1 MYSIY
6 NIDTGDLIARGQPFP
21 RPGMIESV
29 RRDPT
34 NLVPNCPDDLKGPNG
49 ERYGWIKEIKVNG
62 DLSPDQLY
70 GDPIYGDPDFDA
82 GTIEVVLLRKVVV
95 QVDLNPGEVYGDPVY
110 GEPDLVTNTV
120 TVTIPARDRTP
131 SEIEQKK
138 AQLKQSVN
146 QERDRRW
153 PGTVNCDLAGDGSLV
168 IPADARNDT
177 DLRNIQAVTTTAQVV
192 AGTPDAVLKFRDAN
206 DITHNLSPEEVI
218 TLGLI
223 VQAHVQSFYEKAWV
237 LKDSIDS
244 MTSVE
249 LDAIDVRNNSH
260 WGITNVSSSAD
271 SI

>member
-1 MYSIY
+1 VKDKAMLYAKTQCSKVEGGAVTA
-6 NIDTGDLIARGQPFP
+6 TGTFAELIAPASTFREGFPVERAKTEFRVYKIQPIPSVTAGQT
-21 RPGMIESV
+21 R
-29 RRDPT
+29 
-34 NLVPNCPDDLKGPNG
+34 
-49 ERYGWIKEIKVNG
+49 
-62 DLSPDQLY
+62 
-70 GDPIYGDPDFDA
+70 
-82 GTIEVVLLRKVVV
+82 EVVSPHYSA
-95 QVDLNPGEVYGDPVY
+95 DDDAVYN
-110 GEPDLVTNTV
+110 E
-120 TVTIPARDRTP
+120 IARDRTP

-138 AQLKQSVN
+138 DQLKQSVN

-153 PGTVNCDLAGDGSLV
+153 PGTVTCDLAGDGSRI

-206 DITHNLSPEEVI
+206 DVTHNLSPEEVI
-218 TLGLI
+218 ALGLI
-223 VQAHVQSFYEKAWV
+223 VQAHVQSFYEKAWA

>member
-1 MYSIY
+1 VIFS
-6 NIDTGDLIARGQPFP
+6 NTKCSKVESGVVVTSGTFASLISPASPFKEGFPEARAKTEFGVYKIQPIPSVNAGQT
-21 RPGMIESV
+21 R
-29 RRDPT
+29 
-34 NLVPNCPDDLKGPNG
+34 
-49 ERYGWIKEIKVNG
+49 
-62 DLSPDQLY
+62 
-70 GDPIYGDPDFDA
+70 
-82 GTIEVVLLRKVVV
+82 EVV
-95 QVDLNPGEVYGDPVY
+95 DPYYSADDDAVYN
-110 GEPDLVTNTV
+110 E
-120 TVTIPARDRTP
+120 IARDRTP

-218 TLGLI
+218 ALGLI
-223 VQAHVQSFYEKAWV
+223 VQAHVQSFYEKAWA

>member
-1 MYSIY
+1 MLHAYVKTAKVVNSVVTE
-6 NIDTGDLIARGQPFP
+6 TGTFASLIAPASPFKEGFPEARAKTEFGVYKIQPIPSVNAGQT
-21 RPGMIESV
+21 R
-29 RRDPT
+29 
-34 NLVPNCPDDLKGPNG
+34 
-49 ERYGWIKEIKVNG
+49 
-62 DLSPDQLY
+62 
-70 GDPIYGDPDFDA
+70 
-82 GTIEVVLLRKVVV
+82 EVV
-95 QVDLNPGEVYGDPVY
+95 DPYYSAGDDAVYN
-110 GEPDLVTNTV
+110 E
-120 TVTIPARDRTP
+120 IARDRTP

-138 AQLKQSVN
+138 TQLKQSVN
-146 QERDRRW
+146 RERDRRW

-206 DITHNLSPEEVI
+206 DVTHNLSPEEVI
-218 TLGLI
+218 ALGLI

-249 LDAIDVRNNSH
+249 LDEIDVRNNSH

>member
-1 MYSIY
+1 MYSVY
-6 NIDTGDLIARGQPFP
+6 NLETGDLVARGQSFP
-21 RPGMIESV
+21 RPGMIESS

-34 NLVPNCPDDLKGPNG
+34 NLVSNCPDDLKGPNG
-49 ERYGWIKEIKVNG
+49 ERYGWIKEVKING
-62 DLSPDQLY
+62 DLSLNQIY

-110 GEPDLVTNTV
+110 GEPDLLTNTV

-153 PGTVNCDLAGDGSLV
+153 PSTVNCDLAGDGSRI

-206 DITHNLSPEEVI
+206 DVTHNLSPEEVI
-218 TLGLI
+218 ALGLI
-223 VQAHVQSFYEKAWV
+223 VQAHVQSFYEKAWA
-237 LKDSIDS
+237 LKDSIDF

-249 LDAIDVRNNSH
+249 LDQLDVTSSTH
-260 WGITNVSSSAD
+260 WK
-271 SI
+271 

>member
-1 MYSIY
+1 
-6 NIDTGDLIARGQPFP
+6 
-21 RPGMIESV
+21 
-29 RRDPT
+29 
-34 NLVPNCPDDLKGPNG
+34 
-49 ERYGWIKEIKVNG
+49 
-62 DLSPDQLY
+62 LSPY
-70 GDPIYGDPDFDA
+70 YSAGDDA
-82 GTIEVVLLRKVVV
+82 
-95 QVDLNPGEVYGDPVY
+95 VYN
-110 GEPDLVTNTV
+110 E
-120 TVTIPARDRTP
+120 IARDRTQ

-146 QERDRRW
+146 RERDRRW

-223 VQAHVQSFYEKAWV
+223 VQAHVQSFYEKAWT

-249 LDAIDVRNNSH
+249 LDQLDVTSNTH
-260 WGITNVSSSAD
+260 WG
-271 SI
+271 

>member
-1 MYSIY
+1 MYSVY
-6 NIDTGDLIARGQPFP
+6 NLDTSELVARGQSFP

-49 ERYGWIKEIKVNG
+49 ERYGWIKEVKVNG
-62 DLSPDQLY
+62 DLSSDQIY
-70 GDPIYGDPDFDA
+70 GDPIYGNPDFNA
-82 GTIEVVLLRKVVV
+82 GNVEAILIRRVVV
-95 QVDLNPGEVYGDPVY
+95 YADLNPGEVYDDPVY
-110 GEPDLVTNTV
+110 GTPDLVANTI

-138 AQLKQSVN
+138 TQLKQSIN

-177 DLRNIQAVTTTAQVV
+177 DLRNIQAVTTAAQVI

-206 DITHNLSPEEVI
+206 DVTHNLSPKEVI
-218 TLGLI
+218 TLGLT
-223 VQAHVQSFYEKAWV
+223 VQAHVQSFYEKAWD

-244 MTSVE
+244 MTSAE
-249 LDAIDVRNNSH
+249 LDQLDVTSNTH
-260 WGITNVSSSAD
+260 WE
-271 SI
+271 

>member
-1 MYSIY
+1 M
-6 NIDTGDLIARGQPFP
+6 
-21 RPGMIESV
+21 
-29 RRDPT
+29 
-34 NLVPNCPDDLKGPNG
+34 
-49 ERYGWIKEIKVNG
+49 
-62 DLSPDQLY
+62 
-70 GDPIYGDPDFDA
+70 
-82 GTIEVVLLRKVVV
+82 
-95 QVDLNPGEVYGDPVY
+95 
-110 GEPDLVTNTV
+110 
-120 TVTIPARDRTP
+120 TVTIWNPALNEGGGGVHIHVEVTGFDMSDPENPVPIEESTTLTKQVGRCWTRRGWPKPVRIDPNRDVGNTNPDLTGLIILDDMTTP
-131 SEIEQKK
+131 ASIPADQKRGPDRETPLVDIEAGTATWWLLVDMTEQEINGVSEQKK

-206 DITHNLSPEEVI
+206 DVTHNLSPEEVI
-218 TLGLI
+218 ALGLI
-223 VQAHVQSFYEKAWV
+223 VQAHVQSFYEKAWA

>member
-1 MYSIY
+1 MTSTIW
-6 NIDTGDLIARGQPFP
+6 DTLADPPAIARESTTVHTPDPEDPEGEGTTETVYGPPLAKQSAGRWNRPWELELRLAPHLHAPCFTEGWAILRDETTPPSIPGGQKRGPDREQP
-21 RPGMIESV
+21 VVDIE
-29 RRDPT
+29 
-34 NLVPNCPDDLKGPNG
+34 
-49 ERYGWIKEIKVNG
+49 
-62 DLSPDQLY
+62 
-70 GDPIYGDPDFDA
+70 A
-82 GTIEVVLLRKVVV
+82 GTATWWLL
-95 QVDLNPGEVYGDPVY
+95 VDMTEQ
-110 GEPDLVTNTV
+110 
-120 TVTIPARDRTP
+120 
-131 SEIEQKK
+131 EINGVSEQKK

-206 DITHNLSPEEVI
+206 DVTHNLSPEEVI
-218 TLGLI
+218 ALGLI
-223 VQAHVQSFYEKAWV
+223 VQAHVQSFYEKAWA

>member
-1 MYSIY
+1 MTTYSVY
-6 NIDTGDLIARGQPFP
+6 NLDTSELVARGQSFP
-21 RPGMIESV
+21 RSGMIESV

-49 ERYGWIKEIKVNG
+49 ERYGWIKEVKVNG
-62 DLSPDQLY
+62 
-70 GDPIYGDPDFDA
+70 
-82 GTIEVVLLRKVVV
+82 
-95 QVDLNPGEVYGDPVY
+95 DLNPGEVHGDPVY
-110 GEPDLVTNTV
+110 GEPDLVTNTI
-120 TVTIPARDRTP
+120 TVTIPARDRTQ

-138 AQLKQSVN
+138 FQLKQAVN

-177 DLRNIQAVTTTAQVV
+177 DLRNIQAVTTAAQVV

-206 DITHNLSPEEVI
+206 DVTHNLSPEEVI

-223 VQAHVQSFYEKAWV
+223 VQAHVRSFYEKAWT

-249 LDAIDVRNNSH
+249 LDQLDVTSNTH
-260 WGITNVSSSAD
+260 WE
-271 SI
+271 